1 MGYKNNWSLENPQI
15 WIQFFILTDLININ
29 DHKTITLIKNNA
41 VIDCVINRSSRRI
54 LHFNATLYF
63 DCSHQHKMII
73 IIVDFLYDS
82 DIML

>member
-41 VIDCVINRSSRRI
+41 VMDCVINRSSRRI
-54 LHFNATLYF
+54 LHFNAILYF
-63 DCSHQHKMII
+63 DCSHPHKMII
-73 IIVDFLYDS
+73 LIVDFLYDS